1 MVQRERQISI
11 TVLIML
17 MMFLAAW
24 FPFVVADFVLVCCM
38 HCRSQGFLITLSLG
52 FPSSGINPVLNAWR
66 FRRFK
71 QGLLKKTK
79 LRVRENFR
87 ISPRLS
93 RVRPFVGKPS
103 HAAMVELEP
112 LPIHKL
118 ENDTCSVVVGTGST
132 KQKHS

>member
-1 MVQRERQISI
+1 MSMV
-11 TVLIML
+11 
-17 MMFLAAW
+17 FLAAW
-24 FPFVVADFVLVCCM
+24 FPFVVVDFVLVCCT
-38 HCRSQGFLITLSLG
+38 HCRSQGLLLPRNITLSLG

-79 LRVRENFR
+79 LRVSFR

-93 RVRPFVGKPS
+93 RVIPFVAKPS
-103 HAAMVELEP
+103 QAALVELEP

-118 ENDTCSVVVGTGST
+118 KKDTCSVVIGTGST
-132 KQKHS
+132 K

>member
-1 MVQRERQISI
+1 M
-11 TVLIML
+11 
-17 MMFLAAW
+17 
-24 FPFVVADFVLVCCM
+24 
-38 HCRSQGFLITLSLG
+38 
-52 FPSSGINPVLNAWR
+52 LNAWR

-93 RVRPFVGKPS
+93 RVIPFVAKPS
-103 HAAMVELEP
+103 QVAIVELEP
-112 LPIHKL
+112 LIIHNS
-118 ENDTCSVVVGTGST
+118 ENDTCSVVIGTGST